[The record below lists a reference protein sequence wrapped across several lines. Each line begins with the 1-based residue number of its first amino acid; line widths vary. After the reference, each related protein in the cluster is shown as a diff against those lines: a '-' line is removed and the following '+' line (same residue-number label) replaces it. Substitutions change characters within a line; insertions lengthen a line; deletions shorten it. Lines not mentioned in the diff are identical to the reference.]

1 MQSLV
6 DDIKQDVKSNCATY
20 AGGGRCLLDRPC
32 PFLSKDVKDGAR
44 CSYYENAVLPA
55 DDTLTLRYWSRFSKE
70 ATDKGSVK
78 VCQSC
83 NKVFTP
89 KSNAEKYCGGCRDE
103 RSEEHTSELQSRF
116 DLVCRLLL
124 EKKKTTRKRPA
135 IG

>member
-20 AGGGRCLLDRPC
+20 AGGGRCLLDRSC

-103 RSEEHTSELQSRF
+103 VKRRQKSEQNKRYYRQNKSR
-116 DLVCRLLL
+116 
-124 EKKKTTRKRPA
+124 
-135 IG
+135 